1 MRSSTPN
8 VGEAQLQVI
17 NEKRLSQSESIEN
30 DRNLELSI
38 GDDEDLPSKYENM
51 TRPFSNGDN
60 LIFDPLSEK
69 PLFGSSKT
77 KLQLKHR
84 KSKKG
89 QQSNTQIKT
98 VRHYDSLLED
108 LSDSKRHSI
117 ESQGRLDN
125 KPIGPR
131 LPIDFTYV
139 SNIPNQIDEKTIL
152 KDFQM
157 KPAHKQIEAEP

>member
-1 MRSSTPN
+1 MN
-8 VGEAQLQVI
+8 
-17 NEKRLSQSESIEN
+17 NEKRFSHNEIIEN
-30 DRNLELSI
+30 DRNFELFI

-69 PLFGSSKT
+69 PLFGSSKI

-89 QQSNTQIKT
+89 QQSSTQIKT
-98 VRHYDSLLED
+98 VRNDDSLLD
-108 LSDSKRHSI
+108 DVSDSKGHSTQ
-117 ESQGRLDN
+117 SPGRLDN

-152 KDFQM
+152 
-157 KPAHKQIEAEP
+157 